1 MCGFIGAVSDG
12 DPRPDLRLGLPFLAR
27 RGPDSQRVWTSA
39 DGRVSLLHARLSI
52 VDFDGR
58 ADQPMTDASGQVT
71 VAFVG
76 EIYNYREV
84 RQEFGEYPYR
94 TESDTEVLLAAYLGR
109 GVEAFRLL
117 RGMFIMAVADE
128 RRRRV
133 VLARDPV
140 GKKPL
145 FVGRAGGAT
154 WFGCTLTAL
163 VAASGGGF
171 RMDPSALED
180 YARDGWVD
188 PSRCLAEGFRPLRPG
203 EVIELD
209 WEGREVGWGDC
220 RPSAGESREASLG
233 ATALQG
239 TAKVIQR
246 AIERRLENNPVP
258 TALLSGGI
266 DSTVVTAGVQAICRE
281 RNLPLQVLTLGFV
294 VPWRN
299 DEPYARQAAR
309 RLGIDLEILRIPLR
323 RLGERVLAALDAQD
337 EPLGMVAYFTL
348 FELVRAAKAYGRILI
363 TGDGGD
369 EVFLGYGKA
378 GDWVR
383 GGGADFKFCI
393 HGRQTVDPRTDQ
405 TIPSVARWATFSAP
419 VLPALAQGQTL
430 TSSATKSPFSA
441 AEIPCGPPLPDWMS
455 GWGRRTVTAQLVGH
469 MFAKADRASA
479 EQGVEIRCPLL
490 DWDVMA
496 HARDLSP
503 GELLAQG
510 RMKALLKALLAGW
523 PEGFLERPKVGFAFN
538 MRYLWSLSN
547 YAGLRESVMPEAQEA
562 MGQAAPLRLRRKA
575 HLWGAADIFRNFDAA
590 WRLLAL
596 SRFFERMRRI
606 S

>member
-1 MCGFIGAVSDG
+1 MG
-12 DPRPDLRLGLPFLAR
+12 PRQPILDLRRGLPFLAR
-27 RGPDSQRVWTSA
+27 RGPDSQRVWTSS

-58 ADQPMTDASGQVT
+58 ADQPMTDGSGRVT

-84 RQEFGEYPYR
+84 RGEFGDYPYR

-109 GVEAFRLL
+109 GVEAFRPL
-117 RGMFIMAVADE
+117 RGMFIVAIVDQ

-145 FVGRAGGAT
+145 FVGRVGGAT
-154 WFGCTLTAL
+154 LFGCTMTAL

-171 RMDPSALED
+171 RMNPLALGD
-180 YARDGWVD
+180 YAREGWVD
-188 PSRCLAEGFRPLRPG
+188 PARCLADGFRPVRPG

-209 WEGREVGWGDC
+209 WEGREVGSGDC
-220 RPSAGESREASLG
+220 RPEVGEPREASLG
-233 ATALQG
+233 ATPLEGA
-239 TAKVIQR
+239 AKVIQR
-246 AIERRLENNPVP
+246 AVERRLENNPLP

-266 DSTVVTAGVQAICRE
+266 DSTVVTAKVQAICRE
-281 RNLPLQVLTLGFV
+281 RNLPLRVLTLGSLI
-294 VPWRN
+294 PWHN

-378 GDWVR
+378 GDWIR
-383 GGGADFKFCI
+383 GGGADFKFRS

-405 TIPSVARWATFSAP
+405 TIPSVARWATFSDP
-419 VLPALAQGQTL
+419 VLPASAQGQTL
-430 TSSATKSPFSA
+430 TSAATKTPFST

-455 GWGRRTVTAQLVGH
+455 AWGRRTVTAQLVGH

-496 HARDLSP
+496 YARGLSP
-503 GELLAQG
+503 EELLAQG
-510 RMKALLKALLAGW
+510 RMKALLKAQLAGW
-523 PEGFLERPKVGFAFN
+523 PEAFLERPKVGFAFN
-538 MRYLWSLSN
+538 MRYLWGISN
-547 YAGLRESVMPEAQEA
+547 YAGLRESVVPEAREA
-562 MGQAAPLRLRRKA
+562 MGDAVPVPLRRRA
-575 HLWGAADIFRNFDAA
+575 SLWSATDIFWNFDAA

-596 SRFFERMRRI
+596 SRFFERMRWI